1 MSKDNDF
8 LTDIRSID
16 DSEVQQFF
24 AEIGRK
30 SAANYV
36 RKHNITR
43 PPKDEAEA
51 LEWARAAT
59 AEYINDL

>member
-8 LTDIRSID
+8 LTDLCSID
-16 DSEVQQFF
+16 DPEVQQFF

>member
-1 MSKDNDF
+1 MNDF
-8 LTDIRSID
+8 LSDLITFN
-16 DSEVQQFF
+16 DSEAQQFF

-43 PPKDEAEA
+43 PPKDEDEA
-51 LEWARAAT
+51 LEWARAAA
-59 AEYINDL
+59 AEYINQL